1 MKILSQFSIF
11 MGDDVEYIS
20 WLKTVEAIILE
31 KFLRMDIERHK
42 NIYGSSIVIEG
53 KILNIN

>member
-1 MKILSQFSIF
+1 